1 MYFFHCPSFDCSEHY
16 FYLCARK
23 MESFFY
29 SYINNNSNCMKKIN
43 VILMLAF
50 TVLVCSLMGCSQDD
64 DNYESDMYTLA
75 EMGTRLGGKGDP
87 GGSTTKKKI
96 IFDPYYE
103 TLPQPTNILLPMN
116 MSSLPNSANSVLSGE
131 YDTETLTISISNYN
145 GNAQISILTVESGY
159 LMSSATVAVSSESSI
174 DFSLLD
180 YPTSAYYQIFV
191 TLGSDT
197 YYGVFDL

>member
-1 MYFFHCPSFDCSEHY
+1 MTKTSFCGI
-16 FYLCARK
+16 FATLFVTTT
-23 MESFFY
+23 M
-29 SYINNNSNCMKKIN
+29 
-43 VILMLAF
+43 VLLA
-50 TVLVCSLMGCSQDD
+50 SCSQDD
-64 DNYESDMYTLA
+64 DNYDSDMYTLA
-75 EMGTRLGGKGDP
+75 EMGTRLGGEGGDS
-87 GGSTTKKKI
+87 GGKPRKKVIRWEK
-96 IFDPYYE
+96 E
-103 TLPQPTNILLPMN
+103 SENTHQPT
-116 MSSLPNSANSVLSGE
+116 SLPNPISILSLSCLPNSTSPTLYGE

-174 DFSLLD
+174 DFSLLN

>member
-1 MYFFHCPSFDCSEHY
+1 MLLVVITALFGI
-16 FYLCARK
+16 LC
-23 MESFFY
+23 
-29 SYINNNSNCMKKIN
+29 
-43 VILMLAF
+43 
-50 TVLVCSLMGCSQDD
+50 GCSQEDD
-64 DNYESDMYTLA
+64 GYDNADMYTLA
-75 EMGTRLGGKGDP
+75 EMGTRLVGKGDP
-87 GGSTTKKKI
+87 GSGKKKRKI
-96 IFDPYYE
+96 VLKPV
-103 TLPQPTNILLPMN
+103 PTNHTDPK
-116 MSSLPNSANSVLSGE
+116 SLPSKTESVLSGE

>member
-1 MYFFHCPSFDCSEHY
+1 MKTINGMLLVVITALFGI
-16 FYLCARK
+16 LC
-23 MESFFY
+23 
-29 SYINNNSNCMKKIN
+29 
-43 VILMLAF
+43 
-50 TVLVCSLMGCSQDD
+50 GCSQEDD
-64 DNYESDMYTLA
+64 GYDNADMYTLA

-87 GGSTTKKKI
+87 GSGKKKRKI
-96 IFDPYYE
+96 LLSPV
-103 TLPQPTNILLPMN
+103 PTNHTDPK
-116 MSSLPNSANSVLSGE
+116 SLPSKTESVLYGE

-145 GNAQISILTVESGY
+145 GNAEISILTVESGY
-159 LMSSATVAVSSESSI
+159 LMSSTTVAVSSESSI

>member
-1 MYFFHCPSFDCSEHY
+1 M
-16 FYLCARK
+16 K
-23 MESFFY
+23 T
-29 SYINNNSNCMKKIN
+29 INGMLLV
-43 VILMLAF
+43 VI
-50 TVLVCSLMGCSQDD
+50 TVLFGILCGCSQEDD
-64 DNYESDMYTLA
+64 GYDNADMYTLA
-75 EMGTRLGGKGDP
+75 EEMGTRGGGGDP
-87 GGSTTKKKI
+87 GGNPPKRVIRWDKRGFQI
-96 IFDPYYE
+96 DN
-103 TLPQPTNILLPMN
+103 PTGFSNPIN
-116 MSSLPNSANSVLSGE
+116 MSAPASLPNSLDPILYGE

-174 DFSLLD
+174 DFSLLN

>member
-1 MYFFHCPSFDCSEHY
+1 M
-16 FYLCARK
+16 K
-23 MESFFY
+23 T
-29 SYINNNSNCMKKIN
+29 ING
-43 VILMLAF
+43 MLV
-50 TVLVCSLMGCSQDD
+50 VLITASLGIFCGCSQEDD
-64 DNYESDMYTLA
+64 YYDSDMYTLA

-159 LMSSATVAVSSESSI
+159 LMSSATVAVSSGSSI

>member
-1 MYFFHCPSFDCSEHY
+1 MLLVVITALFGI
-16 FYLCARK
+16 LC
-23 MESFFY
+23 
-29 SYINNNSNCMKKIN
+29 
-43 VILMLAF
+43 
-50 TVLVCSLMGCSQDD
+50 GCSQDD

-75 EMGTRLGGKGDP
+75 EMGTRLVGKGDP
-87 GGSTTKKKI
+87 GSGKKKRKI
-96 IFDPYYE
+96 VLKPV
-103 TLPQPTNILLPMN
+103 PTNHTDPK
-116 MSSLPNSANSVLSGE
+116 SLPSKTESVLSGE

-145 GNAQISILTVESGY
+145 GNAEISILTVESGY
-159 LMSSATVAVSSESSI
+159 LMSSTTVAVSSESSI

>member
-1 MYFFHCPSFDCSEHY
+1 MLLVVITALFGI
-16 FYLCARK
+16 LC
-23 MESFFY
+23 
-29 SYINNNSNCMKKIN
+29 
-43 VILMLAF
+43 
-50 TVLVCSLMGCSQDD
+50 GCSQEDD
-64 DNYESDMYTLA
+64 GYDNADMYTLA
-75 EMGTRLGGKGDP
+75 EMGTRLVGKGDP
-87 GGSTTKKKI
+87 GSGKKKRKI
-96 IFDPYYE
+96 VLKPV
-103 TLPQPTNILLPMN
+103 PTNHTDPK
-116 MSSLPNSANSVLSGE
+116 SLPSKTESVLSGE

-174 DFSLLD
+174 DFSLLN

>member
-1 MYFFHCPSFDCSEHY
+1 MTKTSFCGI
-16 FYLCARK
+16 FATLFVTTT
-23 MESFFY
+23 M
-29 SYINNNSNCMKKIN
+29 
-43 VILMLAF
+43 VLLA
-50 TVLVCSLMGCSQDD
+50 SCSQDD

>member
-1 MYFFHCPSFDCSEHY
+1 
-16 FYLCARK
+16 
-23 MESFFY
+23 
-29 SYINNNSNCMKKIN
+29 MKKTN

-50 TVLVCSLMGCSQDD
+50 TALVCSLMGCSQEDD
-64 DNYESDMYTLA
+64 GYDNAEMYTLA

-87 GGSTTKKKI
+87 GSGIKRKRVL
-96 IFDPYYE
+96 F
-103 TLPQPTNILLPMN
+103 TLAPDVTSKPQRNMGDSIL
-116 MSSLPNSANSVLSGE
+116 SLSGE